1 MTALDGPRVPA
12 AGGNPQRLVVLV
24 HGFGADGNDLIQ
36 LAPFLQ
42 QHLPDAAFVAPHAPE
57 ACEMAP
63 MGRQW
68 FGLGDY
74 DPTTAARDLEAT
86 AARYLGMTDRV
97 AGAAPALEAFIDAEL
112 ARHGLDDQHL
122 ALVGFSQG
130 TMMSLHVGLRRA
142 RAPAAIVGFSGALV
156 GADRL
161 PAEITV
167 RPPVLLCHGEADDLV
182 PAAALHL
189 AASGLAA
196 AGLSVDWHV
205 TPGLGHGIDPAGLE
219 LAGRFL
225 AQTFAGRL
233 GGQPPEQLERG
244 GR

>member
-12 AGGNPQRLVVLV
+12 AGGNAQRLVVLV

-42 QHLPDAAFVAPHAPE
+42 QHLPDAAFAAPHAPE

-74 DPTTAARDLEAT
+74 DPTTAARDIEAT
-86 AARYLGMTDRV
+86 EARYLGMTDRV
-97 AGAAPALEAFIDAEL
+97 AGAAPPLEAFIDAEL
-112 ARHGLDDQHL
+112 ARHDLDDQHL

-142 RAPAAIVGFSGALV
+142 RPPAAIVGFSGALV

-161 PAEITV
+161 AHEIRA

-182 PAAALHL
+182 PVAALHL

-196 AGLSVDWHV
+196 AGIVVDWHV
-205 TPGLGHGIDPAGLE
+205 PPGLGHGIDPVGLE

-225 AQTFAGRL
+225 LEAFADRL
-233 GGQPPEQLERG
+233 DGQPPELLERG
-244 GR
+244 GP